1 MFLRSFLPRGKSS
14 RLSTTTEM
22 LNNLTW
28 PKRTLCFLV
37 PLLCLYSWLYFDQ
50 ETIPRVCKNAGSIQG
65 LKKQQRIRCS
75 EKPEGRM
82 GSVPPTF
89 LSSVCKPTLR
99 MWMSKNKTKTTTKN
113 CSCLK
118 KDWVITGRG
127 CNAGIRIRCVEGIPR
142 VWGHGDHLSHSGE
155 ATEG

>member
-1 MFLRSFLPRGKSS
+1 
-14 RLSTTTEM
+14 
-22 LNNLTW
+22 
-28 PKRTLCFLV
+28 
-37 PLLCLYSWLYFDQ
+37 
-50 ETIPRVCKNAGSIQG
+50 
-65 LKKQQRIRCS
+65 
-75 EKPEGRM
+75 M

-118 KDWVITGRG
+118 KDWVITGKG

-155 ATEG
+155 ATEGQQVHPQQLVQQSYPGECLFSSSTMIENMTFFFHMYIVKYVTINSTYFISICVFLLRRTIVCNKCL